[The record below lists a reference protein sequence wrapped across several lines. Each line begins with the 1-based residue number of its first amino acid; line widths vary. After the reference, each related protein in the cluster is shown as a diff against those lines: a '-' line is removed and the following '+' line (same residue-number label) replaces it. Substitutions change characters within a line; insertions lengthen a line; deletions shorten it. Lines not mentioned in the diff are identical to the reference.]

1 MSSTSASNGSDDRS
15 DLEGGEASVDAGS
28 ERGVRDLRNLTDQQ
42 KKIIALALVI
52 HMIVAALTLRD
63 LRRRPAAA
71 VRGPKLLWGAWIR
84 LNTTGSMAYW
94 LFGRRRPS
102 DPL

>member
-15 DLEGGEASVDAGS
+15 DLEAGEASVDAGS
-28 ERGVRDLRNLTDQQ
+28 ERVRDLRNLTDQQ
-42 KKIIALALVI
+42 KMIIAVALVV

-63 LRRRPAAA
+63 LRQRPAAA
-71 VRGPKLLWGAWIR
+71 IRGPKLLWGAWIR

-94 LFGRRRPS
+94 LFARRRPS